1 MFRLPLAIGS
11 AAFGG
16 RRFRY
21 VAILWAVRSWTSR
34 RFNSAKCK
42 HIVGKSVRCA
52 LPRRVQAAHDA
63 AGVSN
68 FAQTPLGPCAYSLSS
83 EEHTMRIN
91 WQVVKPCLW
100 TGAAG
105 VVVGM
110 WLLSYGFGFMGRTAA
125 EKLAAAKSETA
136 VIAALAPVCADKFRA
151 LSDVAARTATLVAD
165 KGNSFKMREAFPEA
179 LITLPG
185 KTYPDSDLAAAC
197 AALVLAPPKT
207 ATLKP

>member
-1 MFRLPLAIGS
+1 
-11 AAFGG
+11 
-16 RRFRY
+16 
-21 VAILWAVRSWTSR
+21 
-34 RFNSAKCK
+34 
-42 HIVGKSVRCA
+42 
-52 LPRRVQAAHDA
+52 
-63 AGVSN
+63 
-68 FAQTPLGPCAYSLSS
+68 
-83 EEHTMRIN
+83 MRIN

-136 VIAALAPVCADKFRA
+136 VIAALAPVCADRFRA

-165 KGNSFKMREAFPEA
+165 KDNSFKMREAFPEA